1 MPSIHPQ
8 YLTFG
13 TLINNRLFRIPEYQR
28 AYSWESEQRKD
39 LFDDIQKTHLNGGS
53 EHYMA
58 TMVALSKSTKLIG
71 TDEHQISEVVDGQQ
85 RVTTLILILKAI
97 QKSLNRSNRL
107 EGKTADEL
115 ADLLVKPETDAL
127 LLLQTNQ
134 DTSHFFA
141 NYLRTGKHPDAHV
154 AKTLADRELLRAIR
168 QCEEFVESWKAAASL
183 IELLA
188 LLKNRLTF
196 VLHEIEDE
204 RAA

>member
-1 MPSIHPQ
+1 MASIHPQ

-13 TLINNRLFRIPEYQR
+13 NLINNQLFRIPEYQR
-28 AYSWESEQRKD
+28 AYSWETEQRRD
-39 LFDDIQKTHLNGGS
+39 LFDDIHKTRLNGAS

-58 TMVALSKSTKLIG
+58 TMVTLSKSTKLIG
-71 TDEHQISEVVDGQQ
+71 TDEHQISEIVDGQQ
-85 RVTTLILILKAI
+85 RVTTLILILKALE
-97 QKSLNRSNRL
+97 KLLDRSKRL
-107 EGKTADEL
+107 ESRTADEL

-141 NYLRTGKHPDAHV
+141 NYIRTGKYPEVHV

-168 QCEEFVESWKAAASL
+168 QCEEFVESWKATDSL

-188 LLKNRLTF
+188 LPPKAGKIAR
-196 VLHEIEDE
+196 
-204 RAA
+204 R